1 VSATATPQ
9 LELRDVTK
17 RFGGVAAVDGVTF
30 EIAKGDIVG
39 IIGPNGAGK
48 TTLLNCISGL
58 QHLDGGD
65 IRWQGA
71 SISGLAPYRIARLGI
86 GRTFQIVR
94 PFGSM
99 TVRENAAIGALF
111 GSADARRRPKE
122 AFEQADQ
129 VLELVGLKAK
139 ARLAVSALTIPDR
152 KRLEVARAVATKPQL
167 LLLDEVMAG
176 LNNVEI
182 DEALDMVRAV
192 HATGVTVL
200 LIEHVMR
207 VIVGV
212 CRRAIVLDFGQ
223 VLAQGEPEVVLR
235 DERVIQ
241 AYLGERY
248 AKRRQS

>member
-1 VSATATPQ
+1 VSAVPQ
-9 LELRDVTK
+9 LELRGVTK
-17 RFGGVAAVDGVTF
+17 RFGGVAAVDGVNF

-48 TTLLNCISGL
+48 TTLLNCISGVY
-58 QHLDGGD
+58 HPDGGD
-65 IRWQGA
+65 
-71 SISGLAPYRIARLGI
+71 
-86 GRTFQIVR
+86 RTFQIVK

-99 TVRENAAIGALF
+99 TARENVGIGALF
-111 GSADARRRPKE
+111 GSAHARRGVKQ
-122 AFEQADQ
+122 AFALADD
-129 VLELVGLKAK
+129 VLALVGLKAK
-139 ARLAVSALTIPDR
+139 ADQPVSALTIPDR
-152 KRLEVARAVATKPQL
+152 KRLEVARAVATRPQL

-182 DEALDMVRAV
+182 DEALEMVRSV

-212 CRRAIVLDFGQ
+212 CRRAIVLDSGQ
-223 VLAQGEPEVVLR
+223 VLAEGEPEVVLR

-248 AKRRQS
+248 AKRLKSS